1 MPTLRIVNNYTRKFS
16 LWTFGGVLHL
26 VMVND
31 NYMNETNG
39 TVAALADNR
48 GELSWI
54 NENEIG
60 TKEREDTLESYYRA
74 ELQQLNLIA
83 KLND

>member
-1 MPTLRIVNNYTRKFS
+1 
-16 LWTFGGVLHL
+16 
-26 VMVND
+26 
-31 NYMNETNG
+31 MNETNG